1 MKAMNSWIYVL
12 VLPLAAMAGFV
23 TVEVFASQDKPAQAE
38 EKASWEAR
46 VIKAERSRN
55 RLTLEVS
62 FRYVGIDSEVPAPV
76 IKVRDATGQEWS
88 SLSDTKG
95 GRDKDCIVWLSM
107 GPFIAIGLKPPTL
120 PRTKVDSCQESALSY
135 FFALPGSA
143 KPPFEL
149 LFADARPVIVNLK

>member
-1 MKAMNSWIYVL
+1 MNGVNRRIRAL
-12 VLPLAAMAGFV
+12 LLPLAALTGFI
-23 TVEVFASQDKPAQAE
+23 TVDILASQDKPVAAE
-38 EKASWEAR
+38 TKASWEAR
-46 VIKAERSRN
+46 ITKADRSRN

-62 FRYVGIDSEVPAPV
+62 FRYLGMESEVPAPV
-76 IKVRDATGQEWS
+76 IKVRDATGQEWP

-95 GRDKDCIVWLSM
+95 GRDKECIVWLSM

-120 PRTKVDSCQESALSY
+120 PRTKVESCQGSALSY

-149 LFADARPVIVNLK
+149 LFADAGPVIVNLK